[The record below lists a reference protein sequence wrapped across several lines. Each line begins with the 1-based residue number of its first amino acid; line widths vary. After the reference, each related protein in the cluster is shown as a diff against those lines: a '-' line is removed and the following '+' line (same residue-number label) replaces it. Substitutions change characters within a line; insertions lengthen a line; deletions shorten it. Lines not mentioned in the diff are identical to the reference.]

1 MQNSHHKTVDI
12 EALATHMHGVL
23 GAIGEDPQRKGLAGT
38 PQRAAKSLTF
48 LTSGYAQNLED
59 IVRGALYV
67 SNNDEMIILQNI
79 ELYSLCEHH
88 VLPFF
93 GRVHIGYLPNGK
105 VIGVSKLARIVDLYA
120 RRLQIQEQLTQQIA
134 EAVRETTEAR
144 GVGVVVEARHLCIMM
159 RGVQKQNSVM
169 KTSMMLGVFRSNSAT
184 RAEFLSTLSN

>member
-1 MQNSHHKTVDI
+1 MR
-12 EALATHMHGVL
+12 GVL
-23 GAIGEDPQRKGLAGT
+23 EAIGENPQRDGLLET

-48 LTSGYAQNLED
+48 LTSGYTQTLED
-59 IVRGALYV
+59 IVRDALYA

-134 EAVRETTEAR
+134 EAVHETTEAR
-144 GVGVVVEARHLCIMM
+144 GVGVIIEARHLCIMM
-159 RGVQKQNSVM
+159 RGVQKQNSLM
-169 KTSMMLGVFRSNSAT
+169 KTSMMLGTFRSNNAT
-184 RAEFLSTLSN
+184 RAEFLSALSNSM